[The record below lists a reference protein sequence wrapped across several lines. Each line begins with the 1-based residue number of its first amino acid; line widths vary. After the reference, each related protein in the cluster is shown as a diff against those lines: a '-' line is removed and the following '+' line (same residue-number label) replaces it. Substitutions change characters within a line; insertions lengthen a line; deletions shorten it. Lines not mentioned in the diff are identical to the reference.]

1 MAGGALGG
9 DDEEIISNINV
20 TPLVDVVLVLLIV
33 LMVTATAIVSKAI
46 SVELPQAA
54 TGEQAPA
61 DLAVS
66 VDEDGTLYFNET
78 EVEEAQLREE
88 IRRVKAANPEVRAV
102 IAADGRL
109 AHASVVRVI
118 DVLRQEGVTK
128 FAINVRPQD
137 LAGP

>member
-1 MAGGALGG
+1 VAGGALGG

>member
-46 SVELPQAA
+46 SVELPEAA

-78 EVEEAQLREE
+78 VVDEAGLRRE
-88 IRRVKAANPEVRAV
+88 IRRVKEANPEVRAV

-118 DVLRQEGVTK
+118 DLLRQEGVTK

>member
-1 MAGGALGG
+1 MS
-9 DDEEIISNINV
+9 DETVHV
-20 TPLVDVVLVLLIV
+20 TTAQ
-33 LMVTATAIVSKAI
+33 MVM
-46 SVELPQAA
+46 
-54 TGEQAPA
+54 
-61 DLAVS
+61 VS

-88 IRRVKAANPEVRAV
+88 IRRVKEANPEVRAV

>member
-88 IRRVKAANPEVRAV
+88 IRRVKEANPEVRAV